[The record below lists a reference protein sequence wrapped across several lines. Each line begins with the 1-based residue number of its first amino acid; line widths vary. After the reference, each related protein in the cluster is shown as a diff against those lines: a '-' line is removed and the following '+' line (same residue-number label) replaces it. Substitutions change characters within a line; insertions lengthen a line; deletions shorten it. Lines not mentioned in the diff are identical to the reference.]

1 MSDRLPLH
9 RQETP
14 YSCGPA
20 CLRMVLEL
28 FGVHKEE
35 EELRT
40 LCDCTFD
47 GTDQVL
53 LVTAARDL
61 GFEKTRKYSMGFAD
75 LQREVERGVFPIV
88 YIRTRLI
95 ADAPAQMHSVV
106 VINATADEVYVND
119 PWRGQY
125 VFPRE
130 QFSQE
135 WAASHNL
142 TIIVER

>member
-1 MSDRLPLH
+1 
-9 RQETP
+9 
-14 YSCGPA
+14 
-20 CLRMVLEL
+20 MVLEL
-28 FGVHKEE
+28 FGVIKEE
-35 EELRT
+35 EELRI
-40 LCDCTFD
+40 LCDCTLD

-53 LVTAARDL
+53 LVKAARDL
-61 GFEKTRKYSMGFAD
+61 GLQETRKYSMGFAD
-75 LQREVERGVFPIV
+75 LRRELERGVFPIV

-95 ADAPAQMHSVV
+95 ADSPAQMHSVV
-106 VINATADEVYVND
+106 VLKATADEVHVND

>member
-1 MSDRLPLH
+1 MSDRPPLLK
-9 RQETP
+9 QETP

-20 CLRMVLEL
+20 CLRMVLEW
-28 FGVHKEE
+28 FGVLKEE
-35 EELRT
+35 EGLRT

-53 LVTAARDL
+53 LVKAARDL
-61 GFEKTRKYSMGFAD
+61 GFKETRKYSMGFAD
-75 LQREVERGVFPIV
+75 LRREVDRGVFPIV

-95 ADAPAQMHSVV
+95 PDAPAQMHSVV
-106 VINATADEVYVND
+106 VIKASADEVHVND

>member
-1 MSDRLPLH
+1 
-9 RQETP
+9 
-14 YSCGPA
+14 
-20 CLRMVLEL
+20 MVLEL
-28 FGVHKEE
+28 FGVLKEE
-35 EELRT
+35 EELRI

-53 LVTAARDL
+53 LVRAARDL
-61 GFEKTRKYSMGFAD
+61 GFKESRKYSMAFAD
-75 LQREVERGVFPIV
+75 LRREVDRGVFPIV

-95 ADAPAQMHSVV
+95 ADGPAQMHSVV
-106 VINATADEVYVND
+106 VTKATAAEVHVND

-125 VFPRE
+125 VFQRE

-142 TIIVER
+142 TIIIER